1 MQVFLEFTENN
12 LLCLSSPQ
20 IYHEARKFGRAY
32 NLTACCVYGGGSKW
46 EQSKAVK
53 EGCEILVATPV
64 GLYSVK
70 TFSLVGYVKSWRPF

>member
-1 MQVFLEFTENN
+1 M
-12 LLCLSSPQ
+12 
-20 IYHEARKFGRAY
+20 
-32 NLTACCVYGGGSKW
+32 YGGGSKW

-70 TFSLVGYVKSWRPF
+70 HFHSWGMLSPGGHFSEQ